1 MGTSVGRA
9 FSTLVGRGAL
19 NKSLKFDTGQVNGI
33 EKFHKKLKDVII
45 DDTVII
51 CYGMCANIK
60 CY

>member
-9 FSTLVGRGAL
+9 FSTLVGRAL
-19 NKSLKFDTGQVNGI
+19 NKSLKFDTGQV
-33 EKFHKKLKDVII
+33 KKLKDVII
-45 DDTVII
+45 DDTVVI